1 MSTRSMGDMN
11 CCENDKEHSELVGH
25 HLLGCLL
32 DAMYNPYI
40 PVSCQ

>member
-1 MSTRSMGDMN
+1 MVFTSY
-11 CCENDKEHSELVGH
+11 CCENDKERSKLVGH
-25 HLLGCLL
+25 HLLDCLL